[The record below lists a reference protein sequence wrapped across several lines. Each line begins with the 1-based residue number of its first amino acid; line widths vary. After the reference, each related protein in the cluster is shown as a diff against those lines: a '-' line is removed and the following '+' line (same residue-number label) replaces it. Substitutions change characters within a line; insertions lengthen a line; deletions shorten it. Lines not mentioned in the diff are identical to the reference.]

1 MTKTPEE
8 WLQEISPEKPRGIF
22 KLFLGYAPGV
32 GKTYSMLSEAIRRAS
47 RGEDVVV
54 GVVESHGRKATAEL
68 AGKLDR
74 VPPRKL
80 EYKGTVFEEMDVD
93 AILARNPAVVVI
105 DELAHT
111 NIEGS
116 KHPKRYEDVIELLEA
131 KIDVL
136 STMNVQHVESVGP
149 TVQQITG
156 VQVRE
161 TVPDWVMQRVDEIVL
176 ADLTPQALQKRMER
190 GDIYPV
196 DRAQRALSHFFRPGN
211 LIALREL
218 ALRQVTGVVD
228 RSLDAFLE
236 KDGTQPAHTV
246 RERIAVCVSS
256 NPAAQYL
263 IARGSRMGQA
273 IGGEFYVFYID
284 VGRDTHPEDQKTLAE
299 NIRFAENLGATRR
312 SQLRP
317 KHRRRARSAR
327 ARASHHPGDFRTLGA
342 HRVAALSLPFGHPAI
357 SPRFSFRRCPHHF
370 PGATL
375 MADPAHILV
384 VDDEPQITRVLRTSL
399 SAQGY
404 DIRVANSG
412 EMALEIM
419 KDWTPNLI
427 ITDLSMPS
435 IDGIQLCRTVRASSQ
450 VPIVV
455 LSVRDKEQQK
465 VEALDAGAD
474 DYVTKPFGMNE
485 LLARVRANL
494 RRVPAEAE
502 ADPVIEIGDFRIDTA
517 ARRVTVRRQEVRLTP
532 KEFELLVFLARR
544 PGKVVNHRTLL
555 GAIWGGQSTEQVEY
569 LRVFVGQLRKKL
581 EPDAS
586 SPRYIVTEPWVGY
599 RFEPGE

>member
-1 MTKTPEE
+1 MSKAPSNTPAKSPEQ
-8 WLQEISPEKPRGIF
+8 WLNEVSPEKERGIF

-47 RGEDVVV
+47 RGEDVLV

-68 AGKLDR
+68 AAKLDR
-74 VPPRKL
+74 IPPRKL

-93 AILARNPAVVVI
+93 AILARKPSVVLI

-116 KHPKRYEDVIELLEA
+116 KHAKRYEDVMELLEA

-176 ADLTPQALQKRMER
+176 ADLTPQALQKRMQR

-246 RERIAVCVSS
+246 RERIGVCVSS

-263 IARGSRMGQA
+263 IARGSRMAQA
-273 IGGEFYVFYID
+273 MGGEFYVLYVD
-284 VGRDTHPEDQKTLAE
+284 VGRDTRPEDQKTLAE
-299 NIRFAENLGATRR
+299 NIRFAENLGAKVMRGSGR
-312 SQLRP
+312 SIADGIAQLVRE
-317 KHRRRARSAR
+317 HHITQVIFGRSAR
-327 ARASHHPGDFRTLGA
+327 SGWQRYLYMS
-342 HRVAALSLPFGHPAI
+342 AI
-357 SPRFSFRRCPHHF
+357 QRFLRDSPS
-370 PGATL
+370 
-375 MADPAHILV
+375 
-384 VDDEPQITRVLRTSL
+384 VDV
-399 SAQGY
+399 
-404 DIRVANSG
+404 
-412 EMALEIM
+412 
-419 KDWTPNLI
+419 
-427 ITDLSMPS
+427 
-435 IDGIQLCRTVRASSQ
+435 
-450 VPIVV
+450 
-455 LSVRDKEQQK
+455 
-465 VEALDAGAD
+465 
-474 DYVTKPFGMNE
+474 
-485 LLARVRANL
+485 
-494 RRVPAEAE
+494 
-502 ADPVIEIGDFRIDTA
+502 
-517 ARRVTVRRQEVRLTP
+517 
-532 KEFELLVFLARR
+532 
-544 PGKVVNHRTLL
+544 H
-555 GAIWGGQSTEQVEY
+555 
-569 LRVFVGQLRKKL
+569 
-581 EPDAS
+581 
-586 SPRYIVTEPWVGY
+586 IVTQEA
-599 RFEPGE
+599 R

>member
-1 MTKTPEE
+1 MPSMPKTPED
-8 WLQEISPEKPRGIF
+8 WLSEVSADKARGIF

-47 RGEDVVV
+47 RGEDVLI

-68 AGKLDR
+68 ATKLDR
-74 VPPRKL
+74 IPPRKL
-80 EYKGTVFEEMDVD
+80 EYKGTVFDEMDVD
-93 AILARNPAVVVI
+93 AILARKPSVVVV

-116 KHPKRYEDVIELLEA
+116 KHGKRYEDVIELLDA

-136 STMNVQHVESVGP
+136 STMNVQHVESIGP

-263 IARGSRMGQA
+263 IARGSRMAQA
-273 IGGEFYVFYID
+273 IGGDLFVFYID
-284 VGRDTHPEDQKTLAE
+284 VGRDTRPEDQKTLSE
-299 NIRFAENLGATRR
+299 NIRFAENLGARVMR
-312 SQLRP
+312 SSGGRISDALAQLVREN
-317 KHRRRARSAR
+317 HITQVIFGRSAR
-327 ARASHHPGDFRTLGA
+327 TGWQRYLY
-342 HRVAALSLPFGHPAI
+342 
-357 SPRFSFRRCPHHF
+357 
-370 PGATL
+370 
-375 MADPAHILV
+375 
-384 VDDEPQITRVLRTSL
+384 L
-399 SAQGY
+399 SAIQRFLR
-404 DIRVANSG
+404 DS
-412 EMALEIM
+412 
-419 KDWTPNLI
+419 
-427 ITDLSMPS
+427 PS
-435 IDGIQLCRTVRASSQ
+435 VDV
-450 VPIVV
+450 
-455 LSVRDKEQQK
+455 
-465 VEALDAGAD
+465 
-474 DYVTKPFGMNE
+474 
-485 LLARVRANL
+485 
-494 RRVPAEAE
+494 
-502 ADPVIEIGDFRIDTA
+502 
-517 ARRVTVRRQEVRLTP
+517 
-532 KEFELLVFLARR
+532 
-544 PGKVVNHRTLL
+544 H
-555 GAIWGGQSTEQVEY
+555 
-569 LRVFVGQLRKKL
+569 
-581 EPDAS
+581 
-586 SPRYIVTEPWVGY
+586 IVTQEA
-599 RFEPGE
+599 R